1 MTAAMVLEESKAEWF
16 EDARLAILRLSIT
29 EETFT
34 ADTLR
39 TTMRPAPNRYWTGL
53 AFTQAQSAGLIE
65 WVGYEKSKT
74 KSRKGS
80 PVSIW
85 RRKVE
90 GVAAV

>member
-1 MTAAMVLEESKAEWF
+1 MKAAILEDNDWPL
-16 EDARLAILRLSIT
+16 DADLAILRLSIT
-29 EETFT
+29 EQTFT

-39 TTMRPAPNRYWTGL
+39 TILRSAPHPNWPGL
-53 AFTQAQSAGLIE
+53 AFHRAQSAGLIE
-65 WVGYEKSKT
+65 WVGYVKSSS

-90 GVAAV
+90 GVAAA